1 MIKKFSKKKLINK
14 IKEHNIKIGIV
25 GLGYVGLPLAH
36 AFSTKNLEVIGFDQ
50 DEKKIKLLRSG
61 NSYISYFSKK
71 KIRDI
76 VNKKFTCYNSFEK
89 ISDVDIIILCLP
101 TPLTKQKT
109 PDMSFIKKSMREIKK
124 YLKPGQLLSLESTTY
139 PGTCREVLLPFL
151 DKRFLIGSNFFLTY
165 SPERE
170 DPGNKKYSI
179 SNLPKILGGITT
191 NCADIGSKL
200 YSLLNIKVIKVKSI
214 EIAEFTKLLENIYRS
229 VNIGL
234 VNELKYITAKL
245 NVNIFEVINSAKT
258 KPFGFQ
264 AFYPGPGYGGHCIP
278 IDPFL
283 LSWKAKQL
291 NMKTEFIEL
300 SGKINN
306 GLPNKIVKK
315 CLSITKKDKNKKV
328 LIIGA
333 AYKKNV
339 DDMRESPSL
348 AIMQGFL
355 KNNVKFEYHDPYID
369 EISKLR
375 NYNFKKKSINLTSKN
390 IKKFYIT
397 LIVTDHD
404 IINYNLLLKNSKII
418 IDTRGKFFNNSS
430 DKIISI

>member
-14 IKEHNIKIGIV
+14 IKERNIKIGII

-76 VNKKFTCYNSFEK
+76 VNKKFTCYNSYEK

-151 DKRFLIGSNFFLTY
+151 DKRFLIGTNFFLTY

-200 YSLLNIKVIKVKSI
+200 YSLLNIKIIKVKSI

-229 VNIGL
+229 VNIGMI
-234 VNELKYITAKL
+234 NELKILCQKM
-245 NVNIFEVINSAKT
+245 NINIFDVIKAAKT

-283 LSWKAKQL
+283 LTWKAKQY
-291 NMKTEFIEL
+291 NFNTKFIKL
-300 SGKINN
+300 SGLVNESMPNFIVNKILKLKKNLKIN
-306 GLPNKIVKK
+306 KI
-315 CLSITKKDKNKKV
+315 
-328 LIIGA
+328 IILGI

-339 DDMRESPSL
+339 DDIRESPSFKIL
-348 AIMQGFL
+348 EL
-355 KNNVKFEYHDPYID
+355 LNKKKFKVDYLDPYIPK
-369 EISKLR
+369 IKSR
-375 NYNFKKKSINLTSKN
+375 NFKGIKKSLPMKYDI
-390 IKKFYIT
+390 IKKYDLT
-397 LIVTDHD
+397 LVLTDHD
-404 IINYNLLLKNSKII
+404 LFNYKKIKNLSKII
-418 IDTRGKFFNNSS
+418 IDCRGRYQPSIKNN
-430 DKIISI
+430 IFQG